1 MSGRDGDARVEDPAT
16 GSADTR
22 RWPRP
27 VPLIGDRT
35 SSAERAADPR
45 GWAFDPDERRALY
58 DVVEARRDIR
68 RFRHDPVPPETV
80 GRLLGAAH
88 AAPSVGHSQ
97 PWRFILVRDP
107 ATRDRAAVLADRE
120 RHRQAAAMD
129 QGAAAHMLD
138 LQLEGVRE
146 APLGVVVCCDRRVPA
161 QGVLGRA
168 TFVDADLWSCV
179 CAIENL
185 WLAARAEG
193 LGVGWVTLFRP
204 DDLARLLGL
213 PDGIETLGWLCV
225 GWPDERPPDPG
236 LARAGWSTRQP
247 VEEVVLHERWPTD
260 EPAPPVS
267 RIRSP
272 GPVAI
277 VGTRDHADRL
287 LTPPGSLG
295 VLDRAV
301 DRLRALGIS
310 SQAPVRFVR
319 VGADHPVTSHRV
331 STYADDVTR
340 EVLDATVAGRS
351 LGASLAS
358 ELGAEVL
365 AVDAGVRGE
374 PVRGAHLLRAAD
386 ARGDLAVADALSAS
400 DVADLL
406 AAARVLG
413 AGFGRRVVV
422 LGEVGIGN
430 TTVAAALAAGQLGLE
445 ATEVLGLGAGGDTG
459 TLDRKRA
466 TIAAALTRVRSERG
480 GQLADPLVALAALGG
495 PEIVVLAGLVL
506 GAAEAGALVVLDGL
520 VTSVAAVSA
529 VAIEPAAAA
538 HLVAGQRSRER
549 AHEQVLAHLG
559 MEPLLSLRFRSG
571 EGAGAL
577 LATQML
583 LTAAR
588 TRAGMA
594 TVDGGSADRGT
605 VDG

>member
-1 MSGRDGDARVEDPAT
+1 MIGHSRDAQIEDVAT
-16 GSADTR
+16 GPTDAR

-27 VPLIGDRT
+27 VPLVGDRT
-35 SSAERAADPR
+35 SSAERGADPR

-58 DVVEARRDIR
+58 AVVGARRDIR
-68 RFRHDPVPPETV
+68 RFRHDPVPPEIV
-80 GRLLGAAH
+80 GRMLGAAH

-129 QGAAAHMLD
+129 EGASAQMLD

-146 APLGVVVCCDRRVPA
+146 APLGVVVCCDRRAPA

-168 TFVDADLWSCV
+168 TYVDADLWSCV

-204 DDLARLLGL
+204 DDLAQLLGL
-213 PDGIETLGWLCV
+213 PEGVETLGWLCV

-247 VEEVVLHERWPTD
+247 VEEVVLHERWPTNG
-260 EPAPPVS
+260 PPPPVS
-267 RIRSP
+267 RVRSP
-272 GPVAI
+272 RPEAI

-287 LTPPGSLG
+287 LTPPSSLG

-301 DRLRALGIS
+301 DRLGALGIDPE
-310 SQAPVRFVR
+310 APVRFVL
-319 VGADHPVTSHRV
+319 VGADHPVTGHRV
-331 STYADDVTR
+331 STYADEVTR
-340 EVLDATVAGRS
+340 DVLDATVAGRS

-358 ELGAEVL
+358 AVGAQVL
-365 AVDAGVRGE
+365 AVDAGVRGT
-374 PVRGAHLLRAAD
+374 PVPGAHLLRPVD
-386 ARGDLAVADALSAS
+386 DRGELVVADALSAS
-400 DVADLL
+400 DVAHLL
-406 AAARVLG
+406 AAARALG
-413 AGFGRRVVV
+413 AGFGPRVLA

-430 TTVAAALAAGQLGLE
+430 TTVAAALAAGQLGLD
-445 ATEVLGLGAGGDTG
+445 ASEVLGLGAGGDAG
-459 TLDRKRA
+459 TLDRKRT

-480 GQLADPLVALAALGG
+480 RHLADPLVALAALGG

-506 GAAEAGALVVLDGL
+506 GAAEAGGLVVLDGL

-529 VAIEPAAAA
+529 VTIEPAAAA

-559 MEPLLSLRFRSG
+559 REPLLALRFRSG

-594 TVDGGSADRGT
+594 TVDT
-605 VDG
+605 VPVDG

>member
-1 MSGRDGDARVEDPAT
+1 MNGHGGDARLEGVGPTE
-16 GSADTR
+16 TR
-22 RWPRP
+22 RWSRP
-27 VPLIGDRT
+27 VPVIGDRT
-35 SSAERAADPR
+35 TSAERAADPR
-45 GWAFDPDERRALY
+45 GWAFDPDQRRALY
-58 DVVEARRDIR
+58 DVVESRRDIR
-68 RFRHDPVPPETV
+68 RFRHDPVPPEIV

-120 RHRQAAAMD
+120 RHRQAAGMD
-129 QGAAAHMLD
+129 PGATAQMLD

-168 TFVDADLWSCV
+168 TYVDTDLWSCA

-204 DDLARLLGL
+204 DDLAQLLGI
-213 PDGIETLGWLCV
+213 PQGVETLGWLCV

-260 EPAPPVS
+260 EPPPPVS

-301 DRLRALGIS
+301 DRLGALGLVP
-310 SQAPVRFVR
+310 QAPVRFVL

-340 EVLDATVAGRS
+340 DVLDATVAGRS
-351 LGASLAS
+351 LGASLAAAV
-358 ELGAEVL
+358 GAEVL
-365 AVDAGVRGE
+365 AVDAGVRGR
-374 PVRGAHLLRAAD
+374 PVRGAQHLRPVD
-386 ARGDLAVADALSAS
+386 TRGDLALADTLSVS
-400 DVADLL
+400 DVANLL
-406 AAARVLG
+406 AAARDLG
-413 AGFGRRVVV
+413 AGFGRRVVA

-445 ATEVLGLGAGGDTG
+445 VSEVLGLGAGGDTG

-466 TIAAALTRVRSERG
+466 TIAATLSRVRSERG
-480 GQLADPLVALAALGG
+480 PRLADPLIALAALGG

-549 AHEQVLAHLG
+549 AHEQVLTHLG

-577 LATQML
+577 LATQMV

-588 TRAGMA
+588 IRASMA
-594 TVDGGSADRGT
+594 TVDAGPLGRGP
-605 VDG
+605 VDV

>member
-1 MSGRDGDARVEDPAT
+1 MNGHGGDARVEGV
-16 GSADTR
+16 GSTETR

-45 GWAFDPDERRALY
+45 GWAFDPDQRRALY

-68 RFRHDPVPPETV
+68 RFRHDPVPPEIV

-107 ATRDRAAVLADRE
+107 ATRERAAVLADRE

-129 QGAAAHMLD
+129 PGASAQMLD

-168 TFVDADLWSCV
+168 TYIDADLWSCA

-204 DDLARLLGL
+204 DDLAQLLGI
-213 PDGIETLGWLCV
+213 PEGVETLGWLCV

-260 EPAPPVS
+260 EPPPPVS
-267 RIRSP
+267 RIRGP
-272 GPVAI
+272 APVAI

-301 DRLRALGIS
+301 DRLGALGLVPE
-310 SQAPVRFVR
+310 APVRFVL

-340 EVLDATVAGRS
+340 DVLDATVAGRS
-351 LGASLAS
+351 LGASLAAAV
-358 ELGAEVL
+358 GAEVL
-365 AVDAGVRGE
+365 AVDAGVRGG
-374 PVRGAHLLRAAD
+374 PVRGAHQLRPVD
-386 ARGDLAVADALSAS
+386 ARGDLAVADALSVS
-400 DVADLL
+400 DVANLL

-413 AGFGRRVVV
+413 AGFGRRVVA

-445 ATEVLGLGAGGDTG
+445 VSEVLGLGAGGDTG
-459 TLDRKRA
+459 TLERKQA
-466 TIAAALTRVRSERG
+466 TIAAALSRVRSERG
-480 GQLADPLVALAALGG
+480 PRLADPLIALAALGG
-495 PEIVVLAGLVL
+495 P
-506 GAAEAGALVVLDGL
+506 ALVVLDGL

-577 LATQML
+577 LATQMV

-594 TVDGGSADRGT
+594 TVDAGPLERGP
-605 VDG
+605 VDV